1 MIKILILFL
10 VFIFLVF
17 LLNTKNENFSNVNLK
32 CGTLLRNL
40 NASNLVNNLGGSAAS
55 GIAASGIAASGN
67 AASGSAASGSAAIGS
82 AASGSNSDG
91 SNVSTHVNTQ
101 VHLET
106 VDPLLPECVGICINQ
121 HTYTTDNTRN
131 IFIPNPEFITQRK
144 SNQSDDT
151 VMRTKCGECINN
163 FYQGLILMKEQSS
176 ECNL

>member
-67 AASGSAASGSAAIGS
+67 AASGSAASGS

>member
-32 CGTLLRNL
+32 CGTLIRNI
-40 NASNLVNNLGGSAAS
+40 NASSLVNNSGGSAAS
-55 GIAASGIAASGN
+55 GST
-67 AASGSAASGSAAIGS
+67 ASGSTASGST
-82 AASGSNSDG
+82 ASGSTSGGTTVDG
-91 SNVSTHVNTQ
+91 SIVNGGSSESPNVNTQ
-101 VHLET
+101 VQYET
-106 VDPLLPECVGICINQ
+106 VDPLLPECVGICVNQ
-121 HTYTTDNTRN
+121 HTYTNENTRN

>member
-40 NASNLVNNLGGSAAS
+40 NASNLVNNSGVSASGGSPAIGGS
-55 GIAASGIAASGN
+55 PVSGN
-67 AASGSAASGSAAIGS
+67 AASDGSAESGSAASGT
-82 AASGSNSDG
+82 ASGG
-91 SNVSTHVNTQ
+91 SNVSPNINTQ
-101 VHLET
+101 LYLET

-176 ECNL
+176 DCNL